1 MDDHEEQP
9 INTIKEVDLLEQHV
23 RPEVRSYEC
32 IFCKRGFTTA
42 QALGGHMNIHRK
54 DRAKSRPSY
63 LSHDKNSSRQEDYSS
78 YSGPRSYQPIFAS
91 CPRTYVSGSPNQ
103 QEGQF
108 RYTTYLASTSSTT
121 REIEHE
127 NKYQD
132 VHGVIKSPSREE
144 KMRSLSLEYGWVNGE
159 ADREPERS
167 LRGGSSEGELD
178 LELRLG
184 HDPYSS
190 Y

>member
-1 MDDHEEQP
+1 MMSITMDDHEDQP

-23 RPEVRSYEC
+23 GPRVRSYEC

-63 LSHDKNSSRQEDYSS
+63 LSHDKNSSRQEDYSC
-78 YSGPRSYQPIFAS
+78 YSGPRSYQPIFARL
-91 CPRTYVSGSPNQ
+91 PKGPI
-103 QEGQF
+103 
-108 RYTTYLASTSSTT
+108 TT

-144 KMRSLSLEYGWVNGE
+144 KMRSLSLECGWVNGE
-159 ADREPERS
+159 DREPERS

-184 HDPYSS
+184 NDPY
-190 Y
+190 YILLNFFV